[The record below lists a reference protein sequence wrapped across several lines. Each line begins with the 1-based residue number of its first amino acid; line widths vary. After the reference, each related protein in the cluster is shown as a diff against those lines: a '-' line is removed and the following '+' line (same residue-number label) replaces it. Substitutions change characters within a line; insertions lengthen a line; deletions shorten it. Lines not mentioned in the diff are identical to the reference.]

1 MAERSPLFG
10 LLKEKA
16 AVTVEMH
23 GYVFDVSV
31 HMYSDVRG
39 FAAGCVVIQMRNGIP
54 YPVLYDAFT
63 LVHAQKKYGTYKREL
78 CGIVE
83 FCRSHSH
90 FFQAHETSIICADHK
105 PLTWF
110 IDSTN
115 HEGIYARWVTELRLL
130 NV

>member
-1 MAERSPLFG
+1 MFG

-78 CGIVE
+78 CVIVE
-83 FCRSHSH
+83 FCRRHSH
-90 FFQAHETSIICADHK
+90 VFQAHETSIIA
-105 PLTWF
+105 LTINVLPGSLIRPIMREF
-110 IDSTN
+110 MLA
-115 HEGIYARWVTELRLL
+115 GLL
-130 NV
+130 S